1 MTFAADLRSGI
12 RALRTYPTLSTV
24 AIITLGLGL
33 GLSTTVFCVV
43 NGALFKGLPFEE
55 PDRVVVLFGTK
66 PSEHDTYRQIPV
78 QDMPVWQSRQTAF
91 DVLGPYST
99 TSVNLS
105 SDEGRPERVSAGA
118 AIGRGIRRAQGQARA
133 RTRVRVWRRSAG
145 RAGGD
150 PLG

>member
-24 AIITLGLGL
+24 AIVTLGLGI

-55 PDRVVVLFGTK
+55 PDRVVVA
-66 PSEHDTYRQIPV
+66 
-78 QDMPVWQSRQTAF
+78 VWHQAVRARHLPPDPRSGPAVSGSRDRRRSTSLAHTA
-91 DVLGPYST
+91 S

-105 SDEGRPERVSAGA
+105 SDEGRPERVSAGQLSVA
-118 AIGRGIRRAQGQARA
+118 AFQTLRSSPCLDAGSSPATISRA
-133 RTRVRVWRRSAG
+133 RRR
-145 RAGGD
+145 
-150 PLG
+150 